1 MNMFFLS
8 ASGLFDFDLTF
19 PLEALLFFFFSLIV
33 NKFFL
38 SPIAKLLKKR
48 TEFLE
53 VTSKKSVFLVTLGH
67 EKLYT
72 CIQLVKEEVDEML
85 RQINLVKDYSNQE
98 FEKQFLSN
106 QKTNLKILKEGKR
119 NLLIKSSFLF
129 SYLASDFNK
138 FTENFFIQ
146 KFKF

>member
-19 PLEALLFFFFSLIV
+19 PLEALLFFVFSIIV

-38 SPIAKLLKKR
+38 SPISKLLKKR
-48 TEFLE
+48 SEFLE
-53 VTSKKSVFLVTLGH
+53 ITSKKSVFLVALGH

-85 RQINLVKDYSNQE
+85 RQISLVKEYSHQE
-98 FEKQFLSN
+98 FENQFLSN
-106 QKTNLKILKEGKR
+106 QKINSKILKEGKR
-119 NLLIKSSFLF
+119 QLVVKSSFLF

-138 FTENFFIQ
+138 LTENFFIQ

>member
-1 MNMFFLS
+1 MNIFFLC

-19 PLEALLFFFFSLIV
+19 PLEALLFFLFSIIV
-33 NKFFL
+33 NQFFL

-53 VTSKKSVFLVTLGH
+53 VTSKKSIFLVTLGH

-72 CIQLVKEEVDEML
+72 CIQLVKEEVNEML
-85 RQINLVKDYSNQE
+85 RQILLVKEYSQQE
-98 FEKQFLSN
+98 FEKEFFSS
-106 QKTNLKILKEGKR
+106 QKKNLKILKEGKR
-119 NLLIKSSFLF
+119 NLIIKSSYLF